1 MSLLGIVVAF
11 LVIGFAVYLIKL
23 LPVDAL
29 SEKIA
34 VAVMVFVL
42 MIWILQSLG
51 VLGPIEPIR
60 IR

>member
-1 MSLLGIVVAF
+1 MSLLGIVVAI

-23 LPVDAL
+23 LPVDEL
-29 SEKIA
+29 FKKIA
-34 VAVMVFVL
+34 IAVIVFVL
-42 MIWILQSLG
+42 IIWILQSLG